1 MHGTWVTP
9 HQNGRGNKTGQ
20 GNIEQ
25 QRIPMNGLN
34 PAAES
39 GLPGS
44 ELRTGTETLLE
55 LAGQNPEAAA
65 QQAEEIVEY
74 ESRNFTQRE
83 LEELVDAT
91 IDAIRKIGLGP
102 NEDLVRRIKLI
113 ASPFAKQ
120 VDRLSM
126 GTSVK
131 IREILSNN
139 SGSTEDP
146 NKPPLSPFGPNTPS
160 KQNPQGSVSA
170 A

>member
-1 MHGTWVTP
+1 MHGTWVMP
-9 HQNGRGNKTGQ
+9 HQNGRG
-20 GNIEQ
+20 
-25 QRIPMNGLN
+25 MNGQN
-34 PAAES
+34 PDAQHGYGFLERKPGTGAETS
-39 GLPGS
+39 
-44 ELRTGTETLLE
+44 LE

-160 KQNPQGSVSA
+160 KQNPQGPVLA